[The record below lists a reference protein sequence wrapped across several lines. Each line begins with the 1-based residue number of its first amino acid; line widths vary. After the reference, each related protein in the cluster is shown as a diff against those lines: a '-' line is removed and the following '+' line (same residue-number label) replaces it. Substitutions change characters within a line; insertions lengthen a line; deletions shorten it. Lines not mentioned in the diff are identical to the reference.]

1 MPPLENLIPGHEV
14 TLRWTETDP
23 SHPALDVLVR
33 TVALTDDAQEAGD
46 LTPFL
51 MHPGSAGTWTWT
63 STLPS
68 DLRTAY
74 QLCPVRDFSLRGSNP
89 EGDQWLRVLAAGV
102 PDPNSPAHLPPG
114 TVWGNPGPASILE
127 LPAALPQP
135 WVAKRPGVRRGSLTR
150 VELGASVIHVWTP
163 DTDRPPTDL
172 PLVIS
177 FDGASWLRADIS
189 TTFANLVADHAVPPF
204 VAVLI
209 ESINGSAERGPE
221 RIRSLTHPDQ
231 FVAFVLGDLLPY
243 LRTAHPATDD
253 PTRTVLAGQSLGGLA
268 AAHVAAV
275 APDQVGWVIGQSAA
289 LWWPG
294 DDVGGISGAAVI
306 AAYEAPIARST
317 KFFLTKFFLEA
328 GSEEGDLLKANHR
341 FHDVLQT
348 AGHAV
353 SFREYCGGHDY
364 TCWQGGLADGII
376 AALHQPV

>member
-1 MPPLENLIPGHEV
+1 MPYLENLVPGHEA
-14 TLRWTETDP
+14 TLSWTETDP

-46 LTPFL
+46 LSAFL
-51 MHPGSAGTWTWT
+51 MQPGSAGTWTWT
-63 STLPS
+63 SHLPS

-102 PDPNSPAHLPPG
+102 PDPNAPAQLPPG
-114 TVWGNPGPASILE
+114 TLWGNSGPASILE

-135 WVAKRPGVRRGSLTR
+135 WVTERPAVRRGHLTR
-150 VELGASVIHVWTP
+150 VELGASVVHVWTP
-163 DTDRPPTDL
+163 DTDRPAADL
-172 PLVIS
+172 PIVIS
-177 FDGASWLRADIS
+177 FDGGSWLRLGIS
-189 TTFANLVADHAVPPF
+189 TTFANLIADHAVPPF

-231 FVAFVLGDLLPY
+231 FVEFVLGELLPY
-243 LRTAHPATDD
+243 LRTAYPVTDD
-253 PTRTVLAGQSLGGLA
+253 PIRTVLAGQSLGGLA

-294 DDVGGISGAAVI
+294 DDAGGMSGASVI
-306 AAYEAPIARST
+306 AAYEDRGTRPTR
-317 KFFLTKFFLEA
+317 FFLEA
-328 GSEEGDLLKANHR
+328 GSEEGNLLAANHR
-341 FHDVLQT
+341 FHDVLQK
-348 AGHAV
+348 AGHTA
-353 SFREYCGGHDY
+353 SFREYRGGHDY
-364 TCWQGGLADGII
+364 ACWQGGLADGIT
-376 AALHQPV
+376 AALHGWRV